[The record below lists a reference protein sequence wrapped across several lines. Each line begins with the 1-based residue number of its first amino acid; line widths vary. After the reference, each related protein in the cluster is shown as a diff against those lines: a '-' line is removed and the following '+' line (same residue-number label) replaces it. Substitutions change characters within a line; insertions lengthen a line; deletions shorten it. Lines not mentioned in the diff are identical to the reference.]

1 MGGPGERLAASIHYR
16 FTFRGPISCP
26 MTSLTRASRAL
37 ALLLAPLAAIQPL
50 LAQQA
55 SQVPAPVAV
64 QPAAPAVPAPRA
76 LQTGSEVPW
85 LYEGSDVPVDRAW
98 LFGKLPNGVRYAVR
112 RNGVPPRQ
120 VSIRV
125 RIDAGSMHEE
135 DSEQGYAHLLEHLLF
150 RESKYLGKAEAI
162 SAWQR
167 LGATFGSDANAETSP
182 THTAYKLDI
191 PNIDEAKLSE
201 SFKLL
206 SGMIR
211 EPVLSDANVA
221 AERPI
226 VLAEK
231 RERGGAGQR
240 MADLTRQTFFAGQ
253 RLAVRNPIGTDAT
266 LQAANGKAVKAFY
279 DRWYRPEN
287 TVIVVAGDADPMLLA
302 GLVEQWFGDWKGTGK
317 PGIAPDFGD
326 PVAPAGAVD
335 PAGPATPL
343 GELAVGVEPDLPR
356 SLTYAV
362 MRSWRQVEDTIAYNE
377 GLLTDAVAQAIINRR
392 LESRARGGGSFLYAQ
407 VQQDDVSRS
416 TDATFVTFA
425 PLTGDWQ
432 AALADVRSVIADAL
446 TNPPT
451 QEEIDREVAQFDVA
465 FVNGVEQES
474 VQSGSDLA
482 NNLVNAVDIRET
494 VAAPKVVLDVFRNMR
509 PRLTPEAVLERT
521 KGLFEGTVTRSV
533 YVTPAAGEAD
543 VAALRLALAS
553 EAKVDGSARLAAQ
566 TISFADLPPVGAPG
580 TITQQRPLGVLEIE
594 QVDFA
599 NGVKALV
606 WANDAEPG
614 RVTVRVRF
622 GAGWRAFDASN
633 AVYASLGEAALV
645 GSGLGELGQNE
656 IDRLATGRKLGFD
669 FKIDD
674 AVFTFTAQTRSED
687 VNDQLYLFA
696 AKLGM
701 PRWDKD
707 PVIRA
712 KAGAELAYN
721 TFSTSPGGVLNRDL
735 EYLVTGGDR
744 RFATPDPAALK
755 AATPEGFRKV
765 WEPLLKQGPIEVL
778 VFGEFDS
785 AKVIEQLRTTF
796 GALPPRDLITSEVA
810 ARVPAFAPAATQ
822 PTVITHRGDANQAA
836 AVVAWPSGGGVAALR
851 ESRQL
856 EILTQLFNNRLL
868 DALRERAG
876 ASYSPQVFS
885 NWPADLASGGRI
897 TAAAQ
902 LEPEM
907 VPVFFAEA
915 EKIAQDLAANPPTA
929 DELERVT
936 EPLGQ
941 LIRRASTGN
950 QFWLYNLEGATQDPQ
965 RAALL
970 RTLLADYSQTSPQA
984 MQFLADRYLAK
995 GSPFR
1000 LAIIPE
1006 GQTLAAAPP
1015 TARAG
1020 TNAAQGAAPGR

>member
-1 MGGPGERLAASIHYR
+1 MIRTPHAVRYLWLLAASASLASCAL
-16 FTFRGPISCP
+16 FRGD
-26 MTSLTRASRAL
+26 T
-37 ALLLAPLAAIQPL
+37 
-50 LAQQA
+50 
-55 SQVPAPVAV
+55 PAPGSTPAAESPTERQPPVTKAPPREAV
-64 QPAAPAVPAPRA
+64 QPTTDAEPAAVQSAVPAPRA
-76 LQTGSEVPW
+76 LQAPGEAW
-85 LYEGSDVPVDRAW
+85 LYKGSDVPPDDQW
-98 LFGKLPNGVRYAVR
+98 LFGQLPNGLRYAVR

-125 RIDAGSMHEE
+125 RIDAGSLYEQ

-150 RESKYLGKAEAI
+150 RESKYLGQAEAI

-167 LGATFGSDANAETSP
+167 LGATFGSDANAETTP
-182 THTAYKLDI
+182 THTAFKLDI
-191 PNIDEAKLSE
+191 PNIDDPKLSE

-231 RERGGAGQR
+231 RENGGAGKR

-266 LQAANGKAVKAFY
+266 LNAANGKAVKAFY
-279 DRWYRPEN
+279 QRYYRPEN
-287 TVIVVAGDADPMLLA
+287 TVIVVAGDADPRVLA
-302 GLVEQWFGDWKGTGK
+302 GLVEQWFGDWKGKGK
-317 PGIAPDFGD
+317 AGTAPAFGD
-326 PVAPAGAVD
+326 PVAPKDAAD
-335 PAGPATPL
+335 PAGPATPI

-362 MRSWRQVEDTIAYNE
+362 MRPWRQVQDTIAYNE
-377 GLLTDAVAQAIINRR
+377 GLLTEAVAQAIINRR
-392 LESRARGGGSFLYAQ
+392 LEARARGGGSFLYAQ

-416 TDATFVTFA
+416 ADATFVTFA
-425 PLTGDWQ
+425 PLSADWQ

-446 TNPPT
+446 VNPPT
-451 QEEIDREVAQFDVA
+451 QEEIDREVAQFDVVFA
-465 FVNGVEQES
+465 NEVEQES
-474 VQSGSDLA
+474 VQAGSSLA
-482 NNLVNAVDIRET
+482 DNLVNAVDIRET
-494 VAAPKVVLDVFRNMR
+494 VAAPDVVLKVFRDLK
-509 PRLTPEAVLERT
+509 PRLTPEAVLKRT
-521 KGLFEGTVTRSV
+521 QALFEGTVTRGV

-543 VAALRLALAS
+543 VARFRAALAA
-553 EAKVDGSARLAAQ
+553 EAKADTSARLAAQ

-580 TITQQRPLGVLEIE
+580 TIANQAPIGALEVE

-614 RVTVRVRF
+614 RVTVKVRF
-622 GAGWRAFDASN
+622 GAGWRAFDKDS
-633 AVYASLGEAALV
+633 AVYADLGQQALV

-669 FKIDD
+669 FAIDD
-674 AVFTFTAQTRSED
+674 AVFTLTAQTRSED
-687 VNDQLYLFA
+687 VGDQLYLFA

-701 PRWDKD
+701 PRWDKE

-712 KAGAELAYN
+712 KAASELAYN

-735 EYLVTGGDR
+735 EYLATGKDP
-744 RFATPDPAALK
+744 RFATPDPATIK

-778 VFGEFDS
+778 VFGEFDK
-785 AKVIEQLRTTF
+785 AKVVEQLRLTF
-796 GALPPRDLITSEVA
+796 GALPPRDPIAPEVA
-810 ARVPAFAPAATQ
+810 ARVPGFAAPSDK
-822 PTVITHRGDANQAA
+822 PTVVTHRGDANQAA
-836 AVVAWPSGGGVAALR
+836 AVVAWPSGGGVDALR

-885 NWPADLASGGRI
+885 RWPSELASGGRI

-902 LEPEM
+902 LEPAF

-915 EKIAQDLAANPPTA
+915 DRIAKDLAAKPPTA
-929 DELERVT
+929 DELSRVT

-950 QFWLYNLEGATQDPQ
+950 QFWLYNLEGATQDP
-965 RAALL
+965 RRVALL
-970 RTLLADYSQTSPQA
+970 RPLLADYSQTTPAA
-984 MQFLADRYLAK
+984 MQALAARYFGK
-995 GSPFR
+995 VSPFR

-1006 GQTLAAAPP
+1006 GQTLAEALPA
-1015 TARAG
+1015 
-1020 TNAAQGAAPGR
+1020 GAARPAAKAAKSP

>member
-1 MGGPGERLAASIHYR
+1 
-16 FTFRGPISCP
+16 
-26 MTSLTRASRAL
+26 MTSITRASRAL
-37 ALLLAPLAAIQPL
+37 ALLLASLAAVQPV

-55 SQVPAPVAV
+55 PPAAPVAA
-64 QPAAPAVPAPRA
+64 QPAVPAPRA
-76 LQTGSEVPW
+76 LQTGNEVPW
-85 LYEGSDVPVDRAW
+85 LYEGSDVPVDKAW
-98 LFGKLPNGVRYAVR
+98 LFGKLPNGLRYAVR

-191 PNIDEAKLSE
+191 PNIDDAKLSE

-253 RLAVRNPIGTDAT
+253 RLSVRNPIGTDAT
-266 LQAANGKAVKAFY
+266 LNAATGKAVKAFY

-287 TVIVVAGDADPMLLA
+287 TVIVVAGDADPMVLA
-302 GLVEQWFGDWKGTGK
+302 GLVEQWFGDWKGTGT
-317 PGIAPDFGD
+317 PGVAPDFGD

-335 PAGPATPL
+335 PAGPATPI

-362 MRSWRQVEDTIAYNE
+362 MRPWRKVDDTIAYNE

-392 LESRARGGGSFLYAQ
+392 LESRARAGGSYLYAQ

-416 TDATFVTFA
+416 VDATFVTFA

-432 AALADVRSVIADAL
+432 AALADVRNVIADAL

-451 QEEIDREVAQFDVA
+451 QEEIDREVAQFDVVFA
-465 FVNGVEQES
+465 NQVEQES

-482 NNLVNAVDIRET
+482 NNIVNAVDIRET

-509 PRLTPEAVLERT
+509 PRLTPDAVLART
-521 KGLFEGTVTRSV
+521 KALFEGAVTRSV
-533 YVTPAAGEAD
+533 YVTPTAGEAD
-543 VAALRLALAS
+543 AGALRLALAS
-553 EAKVDGSARLAAQ
+553 EAQVDGSARLAALS
-566 TISFADLPPVGAPG
+566 ISFDELPPVGVPG

-622 GAGWRAFDASN
+622 GAGWRAFDTSN
-633 AVYASLGEAALV
+633 AAYASLGEAALV

-721 TFSTSPGGVLNRDL
+721 TYSTSPGGVLNRDL
-735 EYLVTGGDR
+735 EYLVTGGET

-755 AATPEGFRKV
+755 AVTPEGFRQV

-785 AKVIEQLRTTF
+785 PKVIEQLRKTF
-796 GALPPRDLITSEVA
+796 GALPPREPISAEIA
-810 ARVPAFAPAATQ
+810 GRVPAFAPAAAQ
-822 PTVITHRGDANQAA
+822 PTVVNHRGDANQAA
-836 AVVAWPSGGGVAALR
+836 AVVAWPSGGGVASLR

-915 EKIAQDLAANPPTA
+915 DKIAQELAASPPTA

-965 RAALL
+965 RVAML
-970 RTLLADYSQTSPQA
+970 RTLLSDYSQTSPQA

-995 GSPFR
+995 ASPFR

-1006 GQTLAAAPP
+1006 GQSLAAAPP
-1015 TARAG
+1015 TAAG
-1020 TNAAQGAAPGR
+1020 SNAAQPAAIGR

>member
-1 MGGPGERLAASIHYR
+1 MQGTHSLSLHILPPYMGFMTL
-16 FTFRGPISCP
+16 FFRV
-26 MTSLTRASRAL
+26 TRAFAIVLSPFAL
-37 ALLLAPLAAIQPL
+37 VQPL

-55 SQVPAPVAV
+55 
-64 QPAAPAVPAPRA
+64 QPAAPVAIPALPPVPAPTA
-76 LQTGSEVPW
+76 LQTNGEVPW
-85 LYEGSDVPVDRAW
+85 LYRGSDVPVDDKW
-98 LFGKLPNGVRYAVR
+98 LFGQMKNGLRYAVR

-125 RIDAGSMHEE
+125 RVDAGSLHEQ

-150 RESKYLGKAEAI
+150 RESKYLKPAEAI
-162 SAWQR
+162 AAWQR

-191 PNIDEAKLSE
+191 PNIDDAKLSE

-211 EPVLSDANVA
+211 EPVLNDVNVA

-231 RERGGAGQR
+231 REKGGAGQR
-240 MADLTRQTFFAGQ
+240 MADLTRRTFFAGQ
-253 RLAVRNPIGTDAT
+253 RLATRNPIGTDAT
-266 LQAANGKAVKAFY
+266 LNAASGKAVKAFY

-287 TVIVVAGDADPMLLA
+287 TVIVVAGDADPLVLA

-317 PGIAPDFGD
+317 PGVAPDFGD
-326 PVAPAGAVD
+326 PVAPAGAKD
-335 PAGPATPL
+335 PAGTGTPI

-356 SLTYAV
+356 SLTFAV
-362 MRSWRQVEDTIAYNE
+362 LRPWRQVNDTIEYNE
-377 GLLTDAVAQAIINRR
+377 GLLIDAVAQAIINRR
-392 LESRARGGGSFLYAQ
+392 LEARARGGGSFLYAQ
-407 VQQDDVSRS
+407 VQQDDISRS
-416 TDATFVTFA
+416 VDATFVTFA
-425 PLTGDWQ
+425 PLTDDWKT
-432 AALADVRSVIADAL
+432 ALADVRSVIADAL

-451 QEEIDREVAQFDVA
+451 QEEIDREVAEFDVVFA
-465 FVNGVEQES
+465 NGVEQES
-474 VQSGSDLA
+474 VQSGSELA

-494 VAAPKVVLDVFRNMR
+494 VAAPAVVLSVFRGMKA
-509 PRLTPEAVLERT
+509 RLNPAEVLART
-521 KGLFEGTVTRSV
+521 RMIFEGEVTRSV
-533 YVTPAAGEAD
+533 YVTPAEGEANAD
-543 VAALRLALAS
+543 TLRLALAS
-553 EAKVDGSARLAAQ
+553 DVAVDGTARLAAQ
-566 TISFADLPPVGAPG
+566 TISFDDLPAIGQPG
-580 TITQQRPLGVLEIE
+580 TITSQNPLGVLEIE

-622 GAGWRAFDASN
+622 GAGYRAFDKDTAP
-633 AVYASLGEAALV
+633 YAALGQSALV

-656 IDRLATGRKLGFD
+656 LDRLTTGRKLGFGFD
-669 FKIDD
+669 IDD

-687 VNDQLYLFA
+687 VADQLYLFA

-712 KAGAELAYN
+712 KAAAELAYN
-721 TFSTSPGGVLNRDL
+721 TFATSPGGILNRDL
-735 EYLVTGGDR
+735 EYLVTGGDA
-744 RFATPDPAALK
+744 RFATPDPAVLK
-755 AATPEGFRKV
+755 GLTPEGFRAV
-765 WEPLLKQGPIEVL
+765 WEPLLQQGPVEVL
-778 VFGEFDS
+778 VFGEFDK
-785 AKVIEQLRTTF
+785 AAITEQLRLTF
-796 GALPPRDLITSEVA
+796 GALPTRAPIAPEVA
-810 ARVPAFAPAATQ
+810 ARVPAFAQSGDRPAVAM
-822 PTVITHRGDANQAA
+822 HRGDANQAA

-868 DALRERAG
+868 EALRERAG

-885 NWPADLASGGRI
+885 SWPADLASGGRI
-897 TAAAQ
+897 TALAQ
-902 LEPEM
+902 LEPAF

-915 EKIAQDLAANPPTA
+915 ERIAKDLAANPPTA
-929 DELERVT
+929 DELARVT

-950 QFWLYNLEGATQDPQ
+950 QFWLYNLEGAAFDPQ
-965 RAALL
+965 RVTML
-970 RTLLADYSQTSPQA
+970 RSLLADYSQTTPQV
-984 MQFLADRYLAK
+984 MQFLAERYLARVT
-995 GSPFR
+995 PFR

-1006 GQTLAAAPP
+1006 GQTLAEAP
-1015 TARAG
+1015 AG
-1020 TNAAQGAAPGR
+1020 GAGINAARPVITGR

>member
-1 MGGPGERLAASIHYR
+1 
-16 FTFRGPISCP
+16 
-26 MTSLTRASRAL
+26 MTSSPRAARAL
-37 ALLLAPLAAIQPL
+37 AILLGSLVALQPV
-50 LAQQA
+50 LAQERQPVPTGSGA
-55 SQVPAPVAV
+55 VLREPEPIDVPAPSFV
-64 QPAAPAVPAPRA
+64 QPADKA
-76 LQTGSEVPW
+76 W
-85 LYEGSDVPVDRAW
+85 LYEGSDVPPDDQW
-98 LFGKLPNGVRYAVR
+98 LFGKLPNGLRYAVR

-125 RIDAGSMHEE
+125 RIDAGSLYEL

-167 LGATFGSDANAETSP
+167 LGATFSSDANAETSP

-191 PNIDEAKLSE
+191 PNIDNAKLTE

-231 RERGGAGQR
+231 RERGGAGLR

-253 RLAVRNPIGTDAT
+253 RLSVRNPIGTDAT
-266 LQAANGKAVKAFY
+266 LNAASGKAVRAFY

-287 TVIVVAGDADPMLLA
+287 TVIVVAGDAEPMVLA
-302 GLVEQWFGDWKGTGK
+302 GLVEQWFADWKGKGK
-317 PGIAPDFGD
+317 PGTAPAFGD
-326 PVAPAGAVD
+326 PVAPAGAAD
-335 PAGPATPL
+335 PAGPATPI
-343 GELAVGVEPDLPR
+343 GQLAVGVEPDLPR

-362 MRSWRQVEDTIAYNE
+362 MRPWRQVQDTIAYNE

-392 LESRARGGGSFLYAQ
+392 LEARARGGGSFLYAQ

-416 TDATFVTFA
+416 ADATFVTFA
-425 PLTGDWQ
+425 PLSADWQ

-446 TNPPT
+446 ATPPT
-451 QEEIDREVAQFDVA
+451 QEEIDREVAQFDVVFA
-465 FVNGVEQES
+465 NEVEQET
-474 VQSGSDLA
+474 VQAGSSLA
-482 NNLVNAVDIRET
+482 DNLVNAVDIRET
-494 VAAPKVVLDVFRNMR
+494 VAAPDVVLSVFRNMK
-509 PRLTPEAVLERT
+509 PRLTPETVLRHT
-521 KGLFEGTVTRSV
+521 RQLFEGTVTRGV

-543 VAALRLALAS
+543 AARLRIALAA
-553 EAKVDGSARLAAQ
+553 EAKADTTARLAAQ
-566 TISFADLPPVGAPG
+566 SIAFADLPPVGAPG
-580 TITQQRPLGVLEIE
+580 TITAQAPIGALEIE

-614 RVTVRVRF
+614 RVTVKVRF
-622 GAGWRAFDASN
+622 GAGWRAFDKDS
-633 AVYASLGEAALV
+633 AVYAALGEQALV
-645 GSGLGELGQNE
+645 GSGVGELGQNE
-656 IDRLATGRKLGFD
+656 LDRLATGRKLGFD
-669 FKIDD
+669 FRIDD
-674 AVFTFTAQTRSED
+674 AVFTLTAQTRSED

-696 AKLGM
+696 AKLAT
-701 PRWDKD
+701 PRWDRD

-712 KAGAELAYN
+712 KAASELAYN

-735 EYLVTGGDR
+735 EYLATGRDA
-744 RFATPDPAALK
+744 RFATPDPARLK
-755 AATPEGFRKV
+755 AASPEGFRAV
-765 WEPLLKQGPIEVL
+765 WEPLLKQGPVEVL
-778 VFGEFDS
+778 VFGEFDK
-785 AKVIEQLRTTF
+785 AKVVEQLRLTF
-796 GALPPRDLITSEVA
+796 GALAPRDPISPEVA
-810 ARVPAFAPAATQ
+810 ARVPGFAPPSPR
-822 PTVITHRGDANQAA
+822 PTVVNHRGDANQAA
-836 AVVAWPSGGGVAALR
+836 AVIAWPSGGGTAALR

-868 DALRERAG
+868 EALRERAG

-885 NWPADLASGGRI
+885 RWPTDLASGGRI

-902 LEPEM
+902 LEPAF

-915 EKIAQDLAANPPTA
+915 ERIARDLAANPPTA
-929 DELERVT
+929 DELARVT

-950 QFWLYNLEGATQDPQ
+950 QFWLYNLEGATQD
-965 RAALL
+965 RARVALL
-970 RTLLADYSQTSPQA
+970 RPLLSDYSQTTPEA
-984 MQFLADRYLAK
+984 MQFLATRYFGAA
-995 GSPFR
+995 SPFR

-1006 GQTLAAAPP
+1006 GQTLAEAPP
-1015 TARAG
+1015 PAVARP
-1020 TNAAQGAAPGR
+1020 AAKASKGR

>member
-1 MGGPGERLAASIHYR
+1 MPD
-16 FTFRGPISCP
+16 
-26 MTSLTRASRAL
+26 MTLISRARR
-37 ALLLAPLAAIQPL
+37 AFVFLLAPAVLIQPV

-55 SQVPAPVAV
+55 NTPASRPDPVEVPAVP
-64 QPAAPAVPAPRA
+64 PVPAPRA
-76 LQTGSEVPW
+76 IQANGEVPW
-85 LYEGSDVPVDRAW
+85 LYRGSDVPVDDKW
-98 LFGKLPNGVRYAVR
+98 LFGEMDNGLRYAVR
-112 RNGVPPRQ
+112 RNGVPPNQ

-125 RIDAGSMHEE
+125 RIDAGSLHEQ
-135 DSEQGYAHLLEHLLF
+135 DKEQGYAHMLEHLLF
-150 RESKYLGKAEAI
+150 RESKYLKQAAAI
-162 SAWQR
+162 AAWQR

-191 PNIDEAKLSE
+191 PDIDAAKLAE

-211 EPVLSDANVA
+211 EPVLNDANVA

-231 RERGGAGQR
+231 RERGGAGLR
-240 MADLTRQTFFAGQ
+240 MADLTRQVFFAGQ
-253 RLAVRNPIGTDAT
+253 RLSMRNPIGTEET
-266 LQAANGKAVKAFY
+266 LRAADGKGVKAFY

-287 TVIVVAGDADPMLLA
+287 TVIVVAGDADPQVLA

-317 PGIAPDFGD
+317 PGVAPDFGD
-326 PVAPAGAVD
+326 PVAPAAAPENPVED
-335 PAGPATPL
+335 TPI

-362 MRSWRQVEDTIAYNE
+362 MRPWRPVDDTIVYNE
-377 GLLTDAVAQAIINRR
+377 GLLLDAIAQAIINRR

-416 TDATFVTFA
+416 ADATFVTFA

-451 QEEIDREVAQFDVA
+451 QEEIDREAAEFAVVFA
-465 FVNGVEQES
+465 NEVEQES

-482 NNLVNAVDIRET
+482 NNLINAVDIREA
-494 VAAPKVVLDVFRNMR
+494 VAAPQTVLNVFNGMKL
-509 PRLTPEAVLERT
+509 RLNPDELLSRT
-521 KGLFEGTVTRSV
+521 KALFQGTVTRSV

-543 VAALRLALAS
+543 ADAVRLALTR
-553 EAKVDGSARLAAQ
+553 EAVVDGTARLAAQ
-566 TISFADLPPVGAPG
+566 TISFDELPPVGAPG
-580 TITQQRPLGVLEIE
+580 TITEQKPLGVLEVQ

-599 NGVKALV
+599 NGVKALL
-606 WANDAEPG
+606 WANGAEPG

-622 GAGWRAFDASN
+622 GAGYRAFDKDS
-633 AVYASLGEAALV
+633 AVYAALGEGALV

-669 FKIDD
+669 FAIDE

-687 VNDQLYLFA
+687 VADQLYLFA

-712 KAGAELAYN
+712 KAAAELAYN
-721 TFSTSPGGVLNRDL
+721 TYSTSPGGILNRDL
-735 EYLVTGGDR
+735 EYLVTGGDA

-755 AATPEGFRKV
+755 GVTPEGFRAV
-765 WEPLLKQGPIEVL
+765 WEPLLRQGQIEVL
-778 VFGEFDS
+778 VFGEFDQP
-785 AKVIEQLRTTF
+785 AVIEQLRRTF
-796 GALPPRDLITSEVA
+796 GALPLREAIAPEVA
-810 ARVPAFAPAATQ
+810 ARVPSFASAGTRPA
-822 PTVITHRGDANQAA
+822 IINHRGDANQAA
-836 AVVAWPSGGGVAALR
+836 AVVAWPSGGGVASLR

-868 DALRERAG
+868 EALRERAG

-885 NWPADLASGGRI
+885 SWPTDLASGGRI
-897 TAAAQ
+897 TALAQ
-902 LEPEM
+902 LEPEF
-907 VPVFFAEA
+907 VPIFFAEA
-915 EKIAQDLAANPPTA
+915 DKIAKDLAANPPTA
-929 DELERVT
+929 DELARVT
-936 EPLGQ
+936 EPLAQ

-950 QFWLYNLEGATQDPQ
+950 QFWLFNLEGATSDPQ
-965 RAALL
+965 RVALL
-970 RTLLADYSQTSPQA
+970 RTLLADYSQTSPQV
-984 MQFLADRYLAK
+984 MQFLADRYFAK
-995 GSPFR
+995 GAPYR
-1000 LAIIPE
+1000 LAVIPE
-1006 GQTLAAAPP
+1006 GQVLAEAPVGGASANAAASS
-1015 TARAG
+1015 AAG
-1020 TNAAQGAAPGR
+1020 R